1 LGVIILKK
9 VIVREKAMKVRE
21 WMARKL
27 ITIDK
32 ETTIQDAISLMK
44 KHSIRHLPVLEGGR
58 LIGLV
63 TDGDM
68 RQVFVASL
76 IEELDIDDVMI
87 KDPITV
93 TADTE
98 IEDAAKIIY
107 YNKIGALPVVDE
119 RYQAIGIVTV
129 ADIMAAFIELMGVLK
144 SSSRIDII
152 LGNNPEAFEEVSR
165 IIRSNGG
172 EIISVG
178 MSPQSD
184 EKKMSIY
191 FFRLKKCEI
200 EQIDNALSDA
210 GYKVLTAMA

>member
-1 LGVIILKK
+1 
-9 VIVREKAMKVRE
+9 MKVGE
-21 WMARKL
+21 WMEKKL
-27 ITIDK
+27 ITINR

-44 KHSIRHLPVLEGGR
+44 KHSIRHLPVLEGER

-76 IEELDIDDVMI
+76 IEDLDIDDVMI
-87 KDPITV
+87 KNPITV

-107 YNKIGALPVVDE
+107 YNKIGSLPVVDE
-119 RYQAIGIVTV
+119 GYKAIGIVTV

-165 IIRSNGG
+165 IIRSKGG

-178 MSPQSD
+178 MAPQSD
-184 EKKMSIY
+184 TEKNIY
-191 FFRLKKCEI
+191 FFRLKKCDI
-200 EQIDNALSDA
+200 EQIDEALKHA
-210 GYKVLTAMA
+210 GYEVLTAMA